1 MAGRNI
7 TIYLDEETHNALNA
21 LRNDGESLSTIL
33 RKCVKAGI
41 ESISDSNNNADYNK
55 LIANIGKANVLIKEV
70 IPIMRKYY
78 EEGKKHRDT
87 EEVSNMFSTQ

>member
-1 MAGRNI
+1 MAGKNV
-7 TIYLDEETHNALNA
+7 TFYLDEDTINKVAV
-21 LRNDGESLSTIL
+21 LRKDGDTMGEIL

-41 ESISDSNNNADYNK
+41 ESISDNNSNADYNK

-70 IPIMRKYY
+70 IPIMKKYY

-87 EEVSNMFSTQ
+87 AEVIEVFST